1 MEYGNIEHV
10 NKPVSRLVHGTIM
23 LREDE
28 MEQGFELLDAVYEVG
43 CRAWD
48 IAHIYGGGQC
58 ERVFGAWQDARGNRD
73 EIVILTKGCHH
84 TGDRKRVTPF
94 DIDADI
100 HTSFARLKT
109 DYIDVYVLHR
119 DDPDVPVGPIVEK
132 LNEYHE
138 AGRIGAFGG
147 SNWKPPRIAEANE
160 YAEKH
165 GLKPFTVSSP
175 NFSLA
180 EQFDEP
186 WPECF
191 TISGPQNQGDR
202 QWYIDQKMPL
212 FTWSSLAQGFFSG
225 RITRSNWEQVKED
238 FPEPVDRCYAKEANF
253 ERLDRVEELG
263 KEKGMT
269 VPQLALAYTLQNPG
283 LDVYALIGTFTGA
296 EFTENLKALEVKLTP
311 QEIDWL
317 DLRSDNR

>member
-10 NKPVSRLVHGTIM
+10 TKPVSRLVHGTIM

-28 MEQGFELLDAVYEVG
+28 MEQGFDLLDAVYDAG

-58 ERVFGAWQDARGNRD
+58 ERVVGQWQDARGNRD

-84 TGDRKRVTPF
+84 TGDRRRVTPF

-109 DYIDVYVLHR
+109 DYIDIYVLHR

-147 SNWKPPRIAEANE
+147 SNWKPHRIAEANA

-186 WPECF
+186 WPDCF
-191 TISGPQNQGDR
+191 TISGPQNAADR

-225 RITRSNWEQVKED
+225 KITQANWEQVKEE
-238 FPEPVDRCYAKEANF
+238 FPEPVARCYAKDANF
-253 ERLDRVEELG
+253 ERLARVEELG
-263 KEKGMT
+263 KEKDMS
-269 VPQLALAYTLQNPG
+269 VPQLALAYVLQNPG

-296 EFTENLKALEVKLTP
+296 EFSENLKALEVKLTP
-311 QEIDWL
+311 EEIDWL
-317 DLRSDNR
+317 DLRRDDR

>member
-1 MEYGNIEHV
+1 MEYGTIAHV
-10 NKPVSRLVHGTIM
+10 KKPVSRLVHGTIM

-28 MEQGFELLDAVYEVG
+28 MEKGFDLLDEVYEAG
-43 CRAWD
+43 CRTWD

-58 ERVFGAWQDARGNRD
+58 ERVVGQWQDARGNRD

-84 TGDRKRVTPF
+84 TGDRRRVTPY
-94 DIDADI
+94 DIETDL

-109 DYIDVYVLHR
+109 DYIDIYVLHR
-119 DDPDVPVGPIVEK
+119 DDPDVPVGPIVEM
-132 LNEYHE
+132 LNQYHE
-138 AGRIGAFGG
+138 AGSIGAFGG
-147 SNWKPPRIAEANE
+147 SNWKPHRIAEANE
-160 YAEKH
+160 YAGKH

-186 WPECF
+186 WADCF
-191 TISGPQNQGDR
+191 TISGPQNASDR
-202 QWYIDQKMPL
+202 QWYVDQKMPL

-225 RITRSNWEQVKED
+225 RITRSNWESVKED

-253 ERLDRVEELG
+253 ERLDRVEELA
-263 KEKGMT
+263 KEKDMT
-269 VPQLALAYTLQNPG
+269 VPQLALAYVLQNPG

-296 EFTENLKALEVKLTP
+296 EFRENLKALEIKLTP
-311 QEIDWL
+311 EEVEWL
-317 DLRSDNR
+317 DLRQETR